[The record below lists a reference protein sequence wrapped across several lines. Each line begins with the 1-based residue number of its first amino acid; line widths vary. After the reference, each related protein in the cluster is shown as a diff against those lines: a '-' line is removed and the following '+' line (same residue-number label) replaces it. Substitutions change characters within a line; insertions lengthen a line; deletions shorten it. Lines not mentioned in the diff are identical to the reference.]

1 MTEQPP
7 QRTTRVQ
14 IAILENSQVIL
25 VQTLVKRENR
35 TFWGLPGGGIEPGE
49 SEEQT
54 ARRET
59 REETGL
65 EIELLPFRLVSG
77 EIGRTR
83 VYKELVT
90 YLAYP
95 TAGEARTGVEPEPEM
110 QSFFQ
115 LIGLRWHDLYADDG
129 LDEFTVRMLAPVRTL
144 VDGPAFLRRAGTITY
159 RYEDGQVQ
167 LLMVT
172 SKANPHFWIFP
183 QGKLDPGETAEE
195 AAQRETR
202 EESGMDVQITRPL
215 GFQLTSGQPDPV
227 RTDFFLAEWVE
238 EHTMEENRLRRWVPL
253 DEALALELHPA
264 TRRLLRELNL

>member
-7 QRTTRVQ
+7 QRSTRVQ
-14 IAILENSQVIL
+14 IAILENRQVIL

-49 SEEQT
+49 SEEET
-54 ARRET
+54 ARREA

-83 VYKELVT
+83 VYKQLVT

-95 TAGEARTGVEPEPEM
+95 VSGEAKTGIEPEPEM

-115 LIGLRWHDLYADDG
+115 LVGLRWHDLYVDDG
-129 LDEFTVRMLAPVRTL
+129 LDEFTVAMLRPVRTL

-159 RYEDGQVQ
+159 RYDDDQPR

-172 SKANPHFWIFP
+172 SKTNPHIWIFP

-195 AAQRETR
+195 AALRETR
-202 EESGMDVQITRPL
+202 EESGMDARITRPL
-215 GFQLTSGQPDPV
+215 GFQLSSGQPDPV
-227 RTDFFLAEWVE
+227 RTDFYLAEWVD
-238 EHTMEENRLRRWVPL
+238 EHEMQENRQRRWATIE
-253 DEALALELHPA
+253 EALALELPTA
-264 TRRLLRELNL
+264 TRRLLRELDL